1 MSFERID
8 VFCNLTAVWISE
20 SIAEDDILVTFR
32 VTVFFCFKDQ
42 TRDLKELPKL
52 TLTVGNTMLLTKA
65 RRTLCSKSKTV

>member
-42 TRDLKELPKL
+42 TQEI
-52 TLTVGNTMLLTKA
+52 
-65 RRTLCSKSKTV
+65 